1 MSFFGD
7 MMFLIT
13 LLVVTIP
20 LIYLRLREKK
30 CNGYILFLSIYFIFM
45 IYKNNPTELIWLI
58 LYFFLEWHIVWI
70 YQSIKK
76 NYNINAYKY
85 ALTLTIMPLLIY
97 KFGTFVNLNF
107 FSFLGISYLTFKN
120 AQIIIETNDNLIKE
134 TKFLDY
140 ANFVLFFPTISSGPI
155 DRSRRFEADI
165 HSSLSRAQYIEL
177 LGTGLYKI
185 TLGLVYKFALSELA
199 FELLLK
205 FDGRYAPVYLIG
217 YAYIYGMYLFF
228 DFAGYSSMAVG
239 TSYVMGIATPDNFDK
254 PFLSI
259 DIKDF
264 WNRWHITLSHWFRDF
279 IFSRYLLNSIKL
291 KKYKNRF
298 KAAEAGY
305 IINMGIMG
313 FWHGIT
319 LDYVLYGI
327 YHGLLLAGFEE
338 FQRTSFYKK
347 NKKKSW
353 YKICSWILTMNL
365 VMFGFL
371 IFSGKFLEVIR
382 VIMQMYF

>member
-1 MSFFGD
+1 MSFYGD

-13 LLVVTIP
+13 LLVVMIP
-20 LIYLRLREKK
+20 LIYLRLKEKK

-45 IYKNNPTELIWLI
+45 IYKNNPEELFWLI
-58 LYFFLEWHIVWI
+58 IYFFLEWHIVWI
-70 YQSIKK
+70 YQLVKK

-85 ALTLTIMPLLIY
+85 ALALTIMPLLIY
-97 KFGTFVNLNF
+97 KFGSFVNLNF

-120 AQIIIETNDNLIKE
+120 AQIIIETNDSLINE

-165 HSSLSRAQYIEL
+165 HSSLSRSQYIEL

-185 TLGLVYKFALSELA
+185 ILGLVYKFALSEIA
-199 FELLLK
+199 FELLQK
-205 FDGRYAPVYLIG
+205 FDGRYAPIYLMG
-217 YAYIYGMYLFF
+217 YAYVYGMYLFF

-313 FWHGIT
+313 LWHGIT
-319 LDYVLYGI
+319 LDYILYGI

-338 FQRTSFYKK
+338 FQRTPFYKK
-347 NKKKSW
+347 SKGKQW
-353 YKICSWILTMNL
+353 YKTFSWILTINL

-382 VIMQMYF
+382 IIIQMYF